1 MQGNQALY
9 KKALFLSAKRALKE
23 NEIILRNFVQDAAI
37 YYDDVK
43 LQNYITLID
52 KYDDLTLYDMLTNCS
67 AVKEISDELHEIVKD
82 INKFINTSFKQQKYS

>member
-23 NEIILRNFVQDAAI
+23 NEIILRSYTQEVAI

-43 LQNYITLID
+43 LQHYITLLD
-52 KYDDLTLYDMLTNCS
+52 KYDDLTLYEMLTNCS
-67 AVKEISDELHEIVKD
+67 AIKRIDDELYEIVKD
-82 INKFINTSFKQQKYS
+82 INKFINTSFKQ